1 MMGLSGMEMGAL
13 MFALLLVMLA
23 LRIHIGIAMLLTG
36 SIGYTV
42 VAGIDPLLNYFK
54 EPRTRA
60 TPFMTFPWCPYFC

>member
-54 EPRTRA
+54 
-60 TPFMTFPWCPYFC
+60 